1 MAATWIVLV
10 VRKLEACNSLF
21 AQKLNSLIVNFVK
34 TENLNEMRSIV
45 LFTEVLLGKYIIPQS
60 HFISNCDF
68 GILYDCR
75 HIDQNTHNTRI
86 IYKKYLKV

>member
-1 MAATWIVLV
+1 M
-10 VRKLEACNSLF
+10 
-21 AQKLNSLIVNFVK
+21 K